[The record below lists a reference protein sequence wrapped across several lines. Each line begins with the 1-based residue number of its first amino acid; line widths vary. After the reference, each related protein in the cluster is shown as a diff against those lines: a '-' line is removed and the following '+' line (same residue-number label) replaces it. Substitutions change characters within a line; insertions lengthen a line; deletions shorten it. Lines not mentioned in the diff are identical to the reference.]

1 MSRTSVEQ
9 LAATSE
15 ATAETALAERLELDP
30 RPPQAVADRG
40 HVAPARELERTRPAP
55 LDLGLGLDMRAALQ
69 LLLRKAKFIVAMTGI
84 AMLAGVAVTMLSSPE
99 YTAKVA
105 LLPTAPA
112 DGLGALGM
120 APFANFASNL
130 GLGPGGA
137 GIAVAF
143 PDIIRSRQVRERVLV
158 QEYETE
164 RFGVVALDA
173 YLTDPGKEV
182 PMRRARALRELEKRV
197 RVSVDKLSGV
207 LQVAVTMPE
216 AKLSA
221 QVTEA
226 FVAELVQVESALQ
239 QDEARGNRQFI
250 EQRLVETTAALEHA
264 ENQLTDFREHN
275 LRIGNDPELLLQ
287 GERLAREA
295 EIQKNVYIT
304 LTQQHEL
311 AKIEESRRGAG
322 VQVIDPA
329 KEPFSRSSPILLKN
343 LVLGAFFGGAG
354 ACLLVV
360 AQAWWRAA
368 RAPGALQRA

>member
-9 LAATSE
+9 LVATSE
-15 ATAETALAERLELDP
+15 ATTEVAPAERLEPDP
-30 RPPQAVADRG
+30 RPATSPADRG
-40 HVAPARELERTRPAP
+40 HVGPVERTRSSP
-55 LDLGLGLDMRAALQ
+55 LDLGLGIDMHAALQ
-69 LLLRKAKFIVAMTGI
+69 LLLRKAKFIVALTGV
-84 AMLAGVAVTMLSSPE
+84 AMLAGVAVTKLSSPE

-105 LLPTAPA
+105 LLPAA
-112 DGLGALGM
+112 SGDGLSGLGM

-143 PDIIRSRQVRERVLV
+143 PNIIRSRQVRERVLA
-158 QEYETE
+158 QEYETQK
-164 RFGVVALDA
+164 FGAVTLEA
-173 YLTDPGKEV
+173 YLTDPSKEV
-182 PMRRARALRELEKRV
+182 QMRRAKALRELEKRV

-216 AKLSA
+216 AELSA
-221 QVTEA
+221 RVTEA
-226 FVAELVQVESALQ
+226 IVAELVQVESALQ
-239 QDEARGNRQFI
+239 QDEARGNREFI
-250 EQRLVETTAALEHA
+250 ERRLVETTAALERA
-264 ENQLTDFREHN
+264 ENQLTNFREHN

-287 GERLAREA
+287 AERLAREA

-329 KEPFSRSSPILLKN
+329 QEPFSKSSPILLKN

-360 AQAWWRAA
+360 AQSWWRAA
-368 RAPGALQRA
+368 RASGALQRA

>member
-9 LAATSE
+9 LVATSE
-15 ATAETALAERLELDP
+15 ATAEVAPAERLEPDP
-30 RPPQAVADRG
+30 RPTPSRAAHGDVE
-40 HVAPARELERTRPAP
+40 PARELERFRPTP
-55 LDLGLGLDMRAALQ
+55 LDLGLGIDMRAALQ
-69 LLLRKAKFIVAMTGI
+69 LLLRKAKFIVAMTGV
-84 AMLAGVAVTMLSSPE
+84 AMLAGVAVTRFSSPE

-105 LLPTAPA
+105 LLPAAPA

-143 PDIIRSRQVRERVLV
+143 PDIIHSRQVRERVLA
-158 QEYETE
+158 QQYATE
-164 RFGVVALDA
+164 KFGAVTLEA
-173 YLTDPGKEV
+173 YLTDPSKEV
-182 PMRRARALRELEKRV
+182 PMRRAKALRELEKRV

-216 AKLSA
+216 TKLSA
-221 QVTEA
+221 LVTEA
-226 FVAELVQVESALQ
+226 IVAELVQVESALQ
-239 QDEARGNRQFI
+239 QDAARGNREFI
-250 EQRLVETTAALEHA
+250 ERRLVETTAALERA
-264 ENQLTDFREHN
+264 ENQLRNFREHN

-287 GERLAREA
+287 AERLAREA

-304 LTQQHEL
+304 LTQQYEL

-329 KEPFSRSSPILLKN
+329 QEPFSKSSPILLKN

-360 AQAWWRAA
+360 AQSWWRAA
-368 RAPGALQRA
+368 RASGALQRA